1 MKIIW
6 VALLVVIMPLAQT
19 VAAEKSGGE
28 ESGVVIQKVKS
39 TGSFEDV
46 LREMWGRL
54 RSMVPKMASDSHVR
68 RTQIAGVRGAESTGT
83 LLKPYWKGDRTQD
96 LDYLKELA
104 VYHEVQQQADSGDF
118 SAAVNGFNRFIK
130 VYPQSRLRANAQFG
144 LGLAYVGV
152 GARQKSIIALN
163 QFIKAYPKHPLSADA
178 LEMLL
183 VLDKS

>member
-6 VALLVVIMPLAQT
+6 IVLLVVIMPLAQT
-19 VAAEKSGGE
+19 GAAEKSKGE
-28 ESGVVIQKVKS
+28 KSGVVIKKVKS
-39 TGSFEDV
+39 AGSFEDV

-96 LDYLKELA
+96 QDYLKELA
-104 VYHEVQQQADSGDF
+104 VYHEVQQKADSGDF
-118 SAAVNGFNRFIK
+118 SGAVVGFSRFIK
-130 VYPQSRLRANAQFG
+130 VYPHSRLRVNAQFG
-144 LGLAYVGV
+144 LGLAYGGV
-152 GARQKSIIALN
+152 GARQKSIVALN

-178 LEMLL
+178 REMLSA
-183 VLDKS
+183 LDKS